1 MEINIKLF
9 LEKLRESKSISLDS
23 TVLIYHLEKIKPY
36 DNLTRLLLNRIASGY
51 IFCSISTLTIT
62 ELLTKL
68 YRSKDFNQIT
78 VFEQFINSLP
88 NSKIYPVTYD
98 IAKFAASLRAEYN
111 MRTPDSI
118 LISTAYIIKS
128 DYFITNDISL
138 RKVNIEDLNIII
150 LDDYL

>member
-1 MEINIKLF
+1 M
-9 LEKLRESKSISLDS
+9 
-23 TVLIYHLEKIKPY
+23 
-36 DNLTRLLLNRIASGY
+36 
-51 IFCSISTLTIT
+51 TIT

-118 LISTAYIIKS
+118 LISTAYIMKS

-138 RKVNIEDLNIII
+138 KKVNLEDLDMII

>member
-1 MEINIKLF
+1 MERI
-9 LEKLRESKSISLDS
+9 R
-23 TVLIYHLEKIKPY
+23 PY
-36 DNLTRLLLNRIASGY
+36 DNLTRLLLNKIASGY
-51 IFCSISTLTIT
+51 IFCSISTLTVT

-88 NSKIYPVTYD
+88 NSRIYPVTYD

-118 LISTAYIIKS
+118 LISTAYVMKS

-138 RKVNIEDLNIII
+138 RKVKIEDLNIII